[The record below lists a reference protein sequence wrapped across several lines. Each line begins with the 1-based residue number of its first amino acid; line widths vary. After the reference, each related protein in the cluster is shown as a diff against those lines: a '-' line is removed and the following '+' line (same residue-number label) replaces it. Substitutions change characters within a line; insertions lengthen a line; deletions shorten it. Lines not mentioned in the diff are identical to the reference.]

1 MNFPILSSLILL
13 PIIGSLFLLFS
24 KDKNSNTGKYVALF
38 TSFVNFLISI
48 YLWYQFDPTTSD
60 FQFVEDREWLKG
72 FINYKVGIDGIS
84 ILFIVLTSLITPLCI
99 ISVNNTIKDRLR
111 DFLIAILVMESLMI
125 GVFCSLDLVIFYLF
139 FEAGLIPMF
148 LIIGIWGG
156 TRRVYSAFKFF
167 LYTLLGSVLM
177 LIAIIS
183 IYWISGTT
191 DITQLYELGI
201 DTKYQNL
208 LWLAFFSSFAVKTP
222 MWPVHTW
229 LPDAHVEAPTAGSV
243 LLAAILL
250 KMAGYGFIRFSLG
263 LFPVASDL
271 FTPLVYALSLIA
283 IVYTSLVALMQEDMK
298 KLIAYSSVAHMGFVT
313 LGIFTITQQGIEGSI
328 VQMISHGL
336 VSAALFLCVGVVY
349 DRMHSRLIATYGGLV
364 SVMPKYSI
372 LFMLFTL
379 AALGLPGTSGFI
391 GEFLILMGAFK
402 DNFLV
407 AVIASLGVIFG
418 AAYMLWLYRRVVF
431 GEVKNKELLKMP
443 DLDKSEKFIFI
454 FLILLGVTTFCTY
467 FIVKNKCLFIKNID
481 PKDIIFKKPNNIAIL
496 NAPCGNV
503 IIELYPNIS
512 PNAVQRFVTLIRSN
526 AYENIAFHRVIEN
539 KLIQAGDLEFGKKG
553 NLDYGKIG
561 TGKSGLGTIKSE
573 IDNNFNYTKGSVG
586 LARTFKNDTEDS
598 QFFIILQD
606 EPLFEGEYTPVG
618 KVIYGLEVL
627 KKIKYGRR
635 SEYILRPDFINW
647 FKMLN

>member
-13 PIIGSLFLLFS
+13 PSIGALFLLFS
-24 KDKNSNTGKYVALF
+24 KDKNSNTAKYVALF
-38 TSFVNFLISI
+38 TSLVNFLISI
-48 YLWYQFDPTTSD
+48 YLWYIFDSNISS
-60 FQFVEDREWLKG
+60 FQFVEDRKWLNG
-72 FINYKVGIDGIS
+72 ITNYKVGVDGIS
-84 ILFIVLTSLITPLCI
+84 ILFIVLTTFITPLCI
-99 ISVNNTIKDRLR
+99 ISVNNSIKVRLR
-111 DFLIAILVMESLMI
+111 DFLIAILIMESLMI
-125 GVFCSLDLVIFYLF
+125 GVFCSLDLFIFYLF

-177 LIAIIS
+177 LVAIIS
-183 IYWISGTT
+183 IYWIAGTT
-191 DITQLYELGI
+191 DIVQLYELGI

-263 LFPVASDL
+263 LFPVASEL
-271 FTPLVYALSLIA
+271 FTPLIYLLSLIA
-283 IVYTSLVALMQEDMK
+283 IVYTSLVALMQEDIK

-328 VQMISHGL
+328 IQMISHGL
-336 VSAALFLCVGVVY
+336 VSAALFLCVGVIY
-349 DRMHSRLIATYGGLV
+349 DRMHSRLIKTYGGLV

-431 GEVKNKELLKMP
+431 GNLINKDLLKMP
-443 DLDKSEKFIFI
+443 DLDNSEK
-454 FLILLGVTTFCTY
+454 LILWSLAIPVLFFGFYPEPLINTIETS
-467 FIVKNKCLFIKNID
+467 VKNL
-481 PKDIIFKKPNNIAIL
+481 
-496 NAPCGNV
+496 
-503 IIELYPNIS
+503 IETY
-512 PNAVQRFVTLIRSN
+512 
-526 AYENIAFHRVIEN
+526 
-539 KLIQAGDLEFGKKG
+539 
-553 NLDYGKIG
+553 
-561 TGKSGLGTIKSE
+561 
-573 IDNNFNYTKGSVG
+573 NFNLNMYM
-586 LARTFKNDTEDS
+586 
-598 QFFIILQD
+598 
-606 EPLFEGEYTPVG
+606 P
-618 KVIYGLEVL
+618 EVQ
-627 KKIKYGRR
+627 K
-635 SEYILRPDFINW
+635 
-647 FKMLN
+647 